1 MIRGIYHSAAGMLPR
16 YHRLINISNNLA
28 NASTTAFKADRRY
41 FSTVL
46 NNEIVQPGKGGMPER
61 KGELNKGLKT
71 EFRQGELY
79 STGVDT
85 EFALSGDGFFVVENP
100 EDLERGYTRDGRFKL
115 NSNHELVTAQGWRV
129 LDDSGAPIIVRDR
142 PFFVDE
148 EGHIFQRGNSS
159 SSMMVATFEDL
170 TNLIKKGDSM
180 FGLKKEATPET
191 PEDTSVQQGHL
202 ESSNVNVVEEMVFMI
217 ELNRTFESSQRAL
230 TAQDQTL
237 NQLINKVSKF

>member
-46 NNEIVQPGKGGMPER
+46 NNEIVQPGKNGIPER
-61 KGELNKGLKT
+61 TNELDKGLKI
-71 EFRQGELY
+71 EFRQGELHA
-79 STGVDT
+79 TGVET
-85 EFALSGDGFFVVENP
+85 EFALSGEGFFVVENP
-100 EDLERGYTRDGRFKL
+100 EDLERSYTRDGRFKL
-115 NSNHELVTAQGWRV
+115 NSSHELVTAQGWRV
-129 LDDSGAPIIVRDR
+129 LDDSGAPIVIRDR
-142 PFFVDE
+142 PFFVDD
-148 EGHIFQRGNSS
+148 EGHIFQRGNSTS
-159 SSMMVATFEDL
+159 SLMVVKFEDEN
-170 TNLIKKGDSM
+170 NLIKKGDSL

-191 PEDTSVQQGHL
+191 PEDTMVKQGHL

-230 TAQDQTL
+230 TAQDQSL
-237 NQLINKVSKF
+237 NELINKVARF